1 MCDLE
6 RNFGL
11 GFSKSASS
19 ITLISSSSS
28 SRAGARSGWKPVVL
42 KLRRR
47 LELMDMGAVLYCYC
61 TVLLLYC
68 TWSLWTWGEAVG
80 SSGGMTAPAGLWSR
94 SFCAAKRRVR
104 WQEVWLQTSCLT
116 LQTILLILLSVRLR
130 LRLRLSSHIPENNKQ
145 STSWLLSPVFTASVI
160 MGINIDWIWK
170 IRWLD
175 VCR

>member
-6 RNFGL
+6 RIFGL
-11 GFSKSASS
+11 GFSKSTSS

-28 SRAGARSGWKPVVL
+28 SRAGARPGWKPVVL

-68 TWSLWTWGEAVG
+68 TWSLWTWGEAAG
-80 SSGGMTAPAGLWSR
+80 SLGGMTAPAGLWSR
-94 SFCAAKRRVR
+94 SFCAAKRKVSWHGRKCDFSI
-104 WQEVWLQTSCLT
+104 QTSCLT

-145 STSWLLSPVFTASVI
+145 STS
-160 MGINIDWIWK
+160 
-170 IRWLD
+170 
-175 VCR
+175 